1 VLLTAYSDN
10 DGPSSTLVI
19 TGAIADFGHAMRV
32 RTNGASHTDY
42 DQIDLQLTR
51 GAFRLNIVDLETT
64 LAQRFKDFPTDP
76 TTCSGIVTATAPTP
90 IVSGSGTGAYQGISG
105 SLAMTVTVNEVDA
118 SPQCGGLLA
127 QSVFTTATGTVS
139 LP

>member
-10 DGPSSTLVI
+10 DGPKSTLVI
-19 TGAIADFGHAMRV
+19 TGAIADFGQAMRV
-32 RTNGASHTDY
+32 RTDAASPTEY
-42 DQIDLQLTR
+42 DQIDLQLTH

-64 LAQRFKDFPTDP
+64 LGQKFKRFPTDA

-90 IVSGSGTGAYQGISG
+90 IVSGSGTGAYKGISG
-105 SLAMTVTVNEVDA
+105 SLVMTVNVNEVDA

-139 LP
+139 LS